1 MVRTSGQGGTCEE
14 LLVGELGERERERD
28 GRAGPL
34 LDLLVFIHLPLIVS
48 CNHVLF
54 PKVIS

>member
-1 MVRTSGQGGTCEE
+1 MRGAFGG
-14 LLVGELGERERERD
+14 RARRERD